1 MMRGSACVR
10 EMGRERSGG
19 RGCGHLRIGS
29 KGQGWY
35 GQRTK
40 KKVTREDECGNKI
53 QVNEEQRMGR

>member
-1 MMRGSACVR
+1 MRGSACVR

-29 KGQGWY
+29 KGQ
-35 GQRTK
+35 RTK
-40 KKVTREDECGNKI
+40 KKKREVTREDAEECGNKI